1 MSNAQ
6 NDEIMERLYDEA
18 YVQILKDNPRVPA
31 EDIEKYMEYVH
42 NEAVKLAQ
50 KRWEFD
56 YD

>member
-1 MSNAQ
+1 MSNIH

-31 EDIEKYMEYVH
+31 ADVEKYMEFVH
-42 NEAVKLAQ
+42 DEAVKLAQ

>member
-1 MSNAQ
+1 MIKATPTKKQ
-6 NDEIMERLYDEA
+6 MEMVDTQD
-18 YVQILKDNPRVPA
+18 V
-31 EDIEKYMEYVH
+31 EKYMEFVH

>member
-18 YVQILKDNPRVPA
+18 YVQILKDNRRVPA
-31 EDIEKYMEYVH
+31 ENVREYMEFVH
-42 NEAVKLAQ
+42 SEAVKLAQ
-50 KRWEFD
+50 QRWEFD

>member
-1 MSNAQ
+1 MSNIH

-18 YVQILKDNPRVPA
+18 YVQILNDNPRVPA
-31 EDIEKYMEYVH
+31 EDTVKYEEWLH
-42 NEAVKLAQ
+42 DEAVKLAQ